1 MTGQLIL
8 SSYTYDVGRNAI
20 NEAFSGC
27 AYFNGVSGTSITATS
42 LTIESIG
49 AGTAVYNLG
58 VDTNGRIVTAT
69 TTSSI
74 GFQTLTDAATITWG
88 YNLGANAEVTLT
100 DIRTLVITGAT
111 DGCSGILLAKQDA
124 VGSRNIIFG
133 GAETHKVI
141 NGGLGAIVLSK
152 DPNAEDILSFVFRA
166 STNTFYWNLGYN
178 YN

>member
-58 VDTNGRIVTAT
+58 VDTNGSVVTAT
-69 TTSSI
+69 TTSSS
-74 GFQTLTDAATITWG
+74 GFQTLTDAATITWD

-100 DIRTLVITGAT
+100 NIRTLVITGAT

-124 VGSRNIIFG
+124 VGNRNIVFG
-133 GAETHKVI
+133 GTETHKVI